1 MMIRGSSGKVTRGSV
16 GLSQLQSDLDSGL
29 LFCGLGTGPH
39 TCGLE
44 AGLALDGDLFEGKN
58 CDLLIS
64 VFVLLKSVPGI

>member
-1 MMIRGSSGKVTRGSV
+1 M

-44 AGLALDGDLFEGKN
+44 AGLITLDGDLFEEKN

-64 VFVLLKSVPGI
+64 VFILLKSVPGI

>member
-1 MMIRGSSGKVTRGSV
+1 M

-44 AGLALDGDLFEGKN
+44 AGLITLDSDLFEEKN

-64 VFVLLKSVPGI
+64 VFVLLKSVPGIY

>member
-1 MMIRGSSGKVTRGSV
+1 M

-44 AGLALDGDLFEGKN
+44 AGLITLDSDLF
-58 CDLLIS
+58 DPVSAAAQSHFLDW
-64 VFVLLKSVPGI
+64 